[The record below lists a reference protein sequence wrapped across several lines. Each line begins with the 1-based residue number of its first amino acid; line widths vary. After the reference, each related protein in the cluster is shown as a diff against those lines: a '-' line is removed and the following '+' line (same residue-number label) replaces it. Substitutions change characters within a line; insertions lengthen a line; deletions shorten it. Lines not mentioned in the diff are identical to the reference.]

1 MPSSTHETVK
11 TTQTTMPEGSG
22 SNVGGIVVGVFVG
35 LVVVGG
41 VALYVVKQGNPLGNQ
56 QQSFQNPGNSG
67 NTDGVVDGHDNPLQD
82 NNNNNDDENNSGGA
96 SEPVP
101 NVPNATESFNESSTY
116 VSAVN
121 IETELAENVYDSLDA
136 LGGLGDQAAKN
147 LAETTI
153 SLDNDNN
160 ANDTGATGDLL
171 F

>member
-1 MPSSTHETVK
+1 MPTSTHETVK
-11 TTQTTMPEGSG
+11 TTQTTNPDGSS

-67 NTDGVVDGHDNPLQD
+67 NADGVVDGHDNPLQND
-82 NNNNNDDENNSGGA
+82 FDNNDDENSGGA

-101 NVPNATESFNESSTY
+101 TVFATL
-116 VSAVN
+116 
-121 IETELAENVYDSLDA
+121 ETEIGENVYDSLDVLGGLSDQAAENVNDTLDA
-136 LGGLGDQAAKN
+136 LGGLSEPDAPT
-147 LAETTI
+147 ETTVSI
-153 SLDNDNN
+153 DND
-160 ANDTGATGDLL
+160 TSATGDLL